1 MFSAVGEVFIQHD
14 LSNPSPSTVQA
25 MSSVSD
31 TLLADDRYRG
41 VLKRTWKDHLPIK
54 VVNEFLAFNQTFVY
68 VLFFP
73 ADIHCSQAISVRRKS
88 HP

>member
-1 MFSAVGEVFIQHD
+1 MFSAVGEVLFNMTYRTPHHQQFKQCRPFQA
-14 LSNPSPSTVQA
+14 LSLRMNP
-25 MSSVSD
+25 
-31 TLLADDRYRG
+31 YWG

-54 VVNEFLAFNQTFVY
+54 VVNEFLAFNQPFMY
-68 VLFFP
+68 VLFFT

>member
-1 MFSAVGEVFIQHD
+1 MFSAVGEVLFNMTYRTPHHQQFKQCCPFQA
-14 LSNPSPSTVQA
+14 LSLRMN
-25 MSSVSD
+25 
-31 TLLADDRYRG
+31 RYRG

-54 VVNEFLAFNQTFVY
+54 VVNEFLAFKQPFVY